1 MRYINPERG
10 TLMHKLLWKP
20 VVLTLTALAM
30 TGLAPALV
38 SAQDHPDEHRP
49 DEHQVMRSDDHNRD
63 APKADDQAQRYRHD
77 HPHSS
82 ARCHDG
88 FFTST
93 KDRNHACTKHGGIDV
108 WLAL

>member
-1 MRYINPERG
+1 MRQQF
-10 TLMHKLLWKP
+10 WKP
-20 VVLTLTALAM
+20 ALLALSALAM

-38 SAQDHPDEHRP
+38 SAQDRPDDHHAMRADDHRDDHRDEHK
-49 DEHQVMRSDDHNRD
+49 DDRGGGD
-63 APKADDQAQRYRHD
+63 AERYRHD

-88 FFTST
+88 FFTAT

-108 WLAL
+108 WLSL

>member
-1 MRYINPERG
+1 MRQ
-10 TLMHKLLWKP
+10 HFWKP
-20 VVLTLTALAM
+20 ALLALSALAM

-38 SAQDHPDEHRP
+38 SAQDRPDDHHAMRADDHRDDHRDEHK
-49 DEHQVMRSDDHNRD
+49 DDRGGGD
-63 APKADDQAQRYRHD
+63 AERYRHD

-88 FFTST
+88 FFTAT

-108 WLAL
+108 WLSL

>member
-1 MRYINPERG
+1 MRQHFLKP
-10 TLMHKLLWKP
+10 TLLA
-20 VVLTLTALAM
+20 LTALAM

-38 SAQDHPDEHRP
+38 SAQDRP
-49 DEHQVMRSDDHNRD
+49 EDHHAMRADDHRD
-63 APKADDQAQRYRHD
+63 DHRDDRKADDHGGDIDRYRHD

-93 KDRNHACTKHGGIDV
+93 RDRNRACTKHGGIDV
-108 WLAL
+108 WLSL